1 MIAAE
6 ERPYDVVTLGETM
19 IRLTPKGY
27 TRLEE
32 AAELELRIGGSESNV
47 AVALA
52 RLGLKSAWVS
62 KLPVNPLGKLVARRL
77 QSLGVD
83 VSHVLWTDDG
93 RVGVY
98 FIEPGAAPRPSRVLY
113 DRAGSAASTLRPEE
127 VPMALIAASR
137 HLHLTGITPA
147 LSEECRRAVQRA
159 IEVAREAQLTI
170 SFDVNYRAKLWS
182 AVEARAVLEPLL
194 SQVNLLI
201 STEADARLLFEMS
214 GSADEIASALRTHFR
229 AEAVALTCGGEGA
242 VCCDGD
248 IKRAPAFP
256 VSEVDRVGA
265 GDAFDAG
272 LIYGY
277 LNGDVG
283 YGIQFGMAMAAIK
296 HSIPGDE
303 FISSSEEVLALL
315 QSTHRAIQR

>member
-1 MIAAE
+1 MIAAD

-19 IRLTPKGY
+19 IRLTPKGFG
-27 TRLEE
+27 RLEE

-62 KLPVNPLGKLVARRL
+62 KLPVNPLGKLIARRL

-83 VSHVLWTDDG
+83 VSHVLWTEEG

-113 DRAGSAASTLRPEE
+113 DRANSAASTLLPEE
-127 VPMALIAASR
+127 VPVSLLAESR

-147 LSEECRRAVQRA
+147 LSDGCRQMVQRA
-159 IEVAREAQLTI
+159 IEAARAARLTI

-201 STEADARLLFEMS
+201 STEADARLLFQTS
-214 GSADEIASALRTHFR
+214 GSAEEIAAALRSRFR
-229 AEAVALTCGGEGA
+229 AEVVALTLGGEGA
-242 VCCDGD
+242 VCCDGE

-277 LNGDVG
+277 LNGDVA
-283 YGIQFGMAMAAIK
+283 YGLQFGMAMAAIK

-303 FISSSEEVLALL
+303 FIASPDEVVALL

>member
-1 MIAAE
+1 MSVQ
-6 ERPYDVVTLGETM
+6 ERSYDVVTLGETM
-19 IRLTPKGY
+19 IRLTPPGY

-32 AAELELRIGGSESNV
+32 TAELELRIGGSESNV

-83 VSHVLWTDDG
+83 VSHLLWSDEG

-113 DRAGSAASTLRPEE
+113 DRANSAASTMRPEE
-127 VPMALIAASR
+127 MPWSLLAESR

-147 LSEECRRAVQRA
+147 LSESCRRVVERA
-159 IEVAREAQLTI
+159 IELAREARLTI

-182 AVEARAVLEPLL
+182 AAEARAVLEPLL
-194 SQVNLLI
+194 AQVNLLI
-201 STEADARLLFEMS
+201 STEADARLLFELT
-214 GSADEIASALRTHFR
+214 GSAEEIASALRSHFR
-229 AEAVALTCGGEGA
+229 AEVVALTSGGEGA
-242 VCCDGD
+242 VCCDGE
-248 IKRAPAFP
+248 IKRAPAFQ
-256 VSEVDRVGA
+256 VTEVDRVGA

-272 LIYGY
+272 LLYGY
-277 LNGDVG
+277 LNGDVA
-283 YGIQFGMAMAAIK
+283 YGLQFGMAMAAIK

-303 FISSSEEVLALL
+303 FISSPDEVVALL